1 MSATMQVAYYRMRG
15 RFDSTYESAMTK
27 HFLGGRTETIRPV
40 TAESCALARAWVCA
54 LLHAGAYVGS
64 LSCPRLSAVN
74 HAVRVRAI
82 LHSCECSR
90 AAPAIHRRRV
100 ASRPQYVQRQ
110 YLLGRLPSGNKWPQE
125 QC

>member
-1 MSATMQVAYYRMRG
+1 MCATMQVAYYRMRG

-64 LSCPRLSAVN
+64 LSCPHTTFCCLSTMQCACVRFCT
-74 HAVRVRAI
+74 HASARAQ
-82 LHSCECSR
+82 
-90 AAPAIHRRRV
+90 P
-100 ASRPQYVQRQ
+100 
-110 YLLGRLPSGNKWPQE
+110 LPYIGNG
-125 QC
+125 